1 MEQEALRRVQLT
13 QLEMAKEVKAIC
25 ERHRLQYFL
34 MGGTLL
40 GAVRHHGAIPWDDDL
55 DIGMPRADYD
65 RFLEYAQAELPEQYF
80 LQTWESDSYYP
91 LPFAKIRKNGTLFV
105 ESYLDKKQAHMG
117 IFIDIFPFDVAP
129 DSALRRRLLG
139 IHLSALRNALILQ
152 TRYVYVAPAQGLPK
166 RIKRAWEHSLQK
178 KPREELIRKYEKT
191 ARRWNGRA
199 AKRWYG
205 HTGANARTDYS
216 VPAEFMAQTVPL
228 PYEDT
233 EFACPKEY
241 DAYLTMLYGD
251 YMTPP
256 PENQRGDT
264 HHIVQLSLGETNP

>member
-1 MEQEALRRVQLT
+1 MEQEALRKVQLT

-25 ERHRLQYFL
+25 ERHGLQYFL

-80 LQTWESDSYYP
+80 LQTWKSDPYYP

-105 ESYLDKKQAHMG
+105 ESYLDQKQAHMG
-117 IFIDIFPFDVAP
+117 VFIDIFPYDCAP
-129 DSALRRRLLG
+129 VSAWRRQLLG
-139 IHLSALRNALILQ
+139 IHLSALLNALIMQ
-152 TRYVYVAPAQGLPK
+152 TRYVSIAPAHGLPK
-166 RIKRAWEHSLQK
+166 RIKRVWEHSLEK
-178 KPREELIRKYEKT
+178 NPRETLIQKYEKT
-191 ARRWNGRA
+191 ARRWNGRTV
-199 AKRWYG
+199 KRWYA
-205 HTGANARTDYS
+205 HSGANPRTDYS
-216 VPAEFMAQTVPL
+216 VPAEFMSQMVFL

-233 EFACPKEY
+233 EFSCPKEY
-241 DAYLTMLYGD
+241 DAYLTMVYGD

-256 PENQRGDT
+256 PPEKRGDT
-264 HHIVQLSLGETNP
+264 HHIVQLSLGESDR